1 MYSFFFF
8 LKTLRSKK
16 SSTKTLNMGH
26 TIASSVSSLFHTLA
40 INAFNLFR
48 ALVYRQICD
57 VLVHLPASPMKDSHI
72 LDILSPTASPRPI
85 FHFTSPFLLSSTTTL
100 IYLFPRDIQKGT

>member
-1 MYSFFFF
+1 MYSLFFF

-48 ALVYRQICD
+48 ALVGKFVMYW
-57 VLVHLPASPMKDSHI
+57 
-72 LDILSPTASPRPI
+72 
-85 FHFTSPFLLSSTTTL
+85 F
-100 IYLFPRDIQKGT
+100 IYQPVQ